1 MRILIADDDP
11 DILRLIKVN
20 LDYLGHTVLESS
32 DGEHAIQLA
41 AQERPDVIVLD
52 VMMPYRD
59 GLSVLRE
66 LILLPETKDVP
77 VILLTAKA
85 MAYEQQEGW
94 AAGATEY
101 LVKPFTPHDLA
112 TAIDKIKAMT
122 PEERQAHRESNLA
135 LVDQFLGLSKG
146 RTLRASRLGT
156 PAAG

>member
-20 LDYLGHTVLESS
+20 LDYLGHTVLESL
-32 DGEHAIQLA
+32 DGEHAIQVA
-41 AQERPDVIVLD
+41 AQERPDLIVLD
-52 VMMPYRD
+52 LMMPHRD

-66 LILLPETKDVP
+66 LAQLPETKDVP
-77 VILLTAKA
+77 VIILTAKA
-85 MAYEQQEGW
+85 MAYEQQQGW

-112 TAIDKIKAMT
+112 TAIDKIKAMSL
-122 PEERQAHRESNLA
+122 EDRQAHRESNLA
-135 LVDQFLGLSKG
+135 LLDQFLGLSKG
-146 RTLRASRLGT
+146 GTLRPSRLDT